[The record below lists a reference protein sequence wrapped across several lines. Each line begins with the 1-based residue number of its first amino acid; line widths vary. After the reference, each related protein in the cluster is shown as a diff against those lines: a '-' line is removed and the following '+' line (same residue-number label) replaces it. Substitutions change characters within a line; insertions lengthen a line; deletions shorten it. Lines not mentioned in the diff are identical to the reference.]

1 MNLQAIMVANI
12 TGFLIL
18 FFLFFSRF
26 ITRTKSD
33 LEEHAFDVM
42 MYLVMIALIVEPLG
56 FAIDGIHSTVCY
68 WINLIGATYLY
79 FANGTGI
86 FLWLMYVDLKL
97 FHDRSRME
105 KIYYK
110 LSIPVA
116 LLLLSLIGNLKF
128 KYYFYIDENYIY
140 HRQPTVYIFYFYMLI
155 RGRVA
160 VKDISDLHV
169 LRRLISDHIYG
180 RVLVIAFQILIA
192 LF

>member
-1 MNLQAIMVANI
+1 MNLQAIMVANM

-79 FANGTGI
+79 FANGAGI

-110 LSIPVA
+110 LTF
-116 LLLLSLIGNLKF
+116 LLRSEIIG
-128 KYYFYIDENYIY
+128 YF
-140 HRQPTVYIFYFYMLI
+140 PF
-155 RGRVA
+155 
-160 VKDISDLHV
+160 
-169 LRRLISDHIYG
+169 
-180 RVLVIAFQILIA
+180 
-192 LF
+192 